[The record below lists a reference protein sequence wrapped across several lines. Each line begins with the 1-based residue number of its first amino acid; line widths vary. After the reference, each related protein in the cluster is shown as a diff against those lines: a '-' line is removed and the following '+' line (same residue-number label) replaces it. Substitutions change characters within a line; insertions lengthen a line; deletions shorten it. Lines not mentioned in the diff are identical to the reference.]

1 MKSKKLISSLL
12 LILAALIWGVAF
24 VAQSVGMKYIGPY
37 TFSFIRCMIGGM
49 VLLPVIYFMR
59 DKNSSTKNTGTK
71 NNRTLIIGGILC
83 GICLCVATNL
93 QQFGLLYSSSGKA
106 GFITTCYIVM
116 VPIIGIF
123 FKKKTHLNIW
133 IGVLIALIGMY
144 FLCILADDGSVNTIR
159 EIIYLNIAGIRINI
173 GELYLVLCAIAFSF
187 HIITI
192 DHFSPLTDGIKLSC
206 IQFFVS
212 GLLSGVAMLIYEKA
226 SMTAVIDA
234 LIPILYT
241 GILSSGV
248 AYTLQIIG
256 QKNLNPTVAS
266 LLMSLES
273 VISVLAGWIILG
285 QSLSAYEIIGCILI
299 FCAVVLAQLPVKK
312 K

>member
-71 NNRTLIIGGILC
+71 NNRTLIIGGTLC

-241 GILSSGV
+241 GVLSSGV

>member
-1 MKSKKLISSLL
+1 MKYKKLISSLL

-37 TFSFIRCMIGGM
+37 TFSFIRCMIGAV

-59 DKNSSTKNTGTK
+59 DKNSSTKNTGKK

-241 GILSSGV
+241 GVLSSGV

>member
-1 MKSKKLISSLL
+1 MKYKKLISSLL

-37 TFSFIRCMIGGM
+37 TFSFIRCMIGAM

-59 DKNSSTKNTGTK
+59 DKNSSTKSTGTK

>member
-144 FLCILADDGSVNTIR
+144 FLCILADDSSVNTIH

-212 GLLSGVAMLIYEKA
+212 GLLSGIAMLIYEKA

>member
-1 MKSKKLISSLL
+1 MKYKKLISSLL

-37 TFSFIRCMIGGM
+37 TFSFIRCMIGAV

-71 NNRTLIIGGILC
+71 NSRTLIIGGILC

-206 IQFFVS
+206 IQFFVGGTLGTASS
-212 GLLSGVAMLIYEKA
+212 GLFGTITVNGITSTLLS
-226 SMTAVIDA
+226 
-234 LIPILYT
+234 
-241 GILSSGV
+241 
-248 AYTLQIIG
+248 
-256 QKNLNPTVAS
+256 
-266 LLMSLES
+266 
-273 VISVLAGWIILG
+273 
-285 QSLSAYEIIGCILI
+285 
-299 FCAVVLAQLPVKK
+299 
-312 K
+312 

>member
-37 TFSFIRCMIGGM
+37 TFSFIRCMIGAV

>member
-1 MKSKKLISSLL
+1 MKYKKLISSLL

-37 TFSFIRCMIGGM
+37 TFSFIRCMIGAV

>member
-37 TFSFIRCMIGGM
+37 TFSFIRCMIGGI
-49 VLLPVIYFMR
+49 VLIPVIFLFGN
-59 DKNSSTKNTGTK
+59 KETITEKKSNS
-71 NNRTLIIGGILC
+71 NNRTLFIGGVLC

-106 GFITTCYIVM
+106 GFITTCYIVI

-144 FLCILADDGSVNTIR
+144 FLCVLADDGSVNTIR
-159 EIIYLNIAGIRINI
+159 EIVYLNIAGIKINI
-173 GELYLVLCAIAFSF
+173 GELFLVLCAIAFSF

-192 DHFSPLTDGIKLSC
+192 DHFSPLVDGIKLSC

-212 GLLSGVAMLIYEKA
+212 GILSGIAMLIYEKA
-226 SMTAVIDA
+226 SMAAVMDA

-273 VISVLAGWIILG
+273 VISVLAGFIILG
-285 QSLSAYEIIGCILI
+285 QNLSSYEIIGCILI
-299 FCAVVLAQLPVKK
+299 FCAVILAQLPEKK

>member
-1 MKSKKLISSLL
+1 MKYKKLISSLL

-37 TFSFIRCMIGGM
+37 TFSFIRCMIGAV

-59 DKNSSTKNTGTK
+59 DKNSSTKNTGKK
-71 NNRTLIIGGILC
+71 NNRTLIIGGTLC

-173 GELYLVLCAIAFSF
+173 GELYLVLCAITFSF

>member
-59 DKNSSTKNTGTK
+59 DKNTGTK

>member
-1 MKSKKLISSLL
+1 MKYKKLISSLL

-37 TFSFIRCMIGGM
+37 TFSFIRCMIGAV

-59 DKNSSTKNTGTK
+59 DKNSSTKSTGTK

>member
-241 GILSSGV
+241 GVLSSGV

>member
-1 MKSKKLISSLL
+1 MKYKKLISSLL

-37 TFSFIRCMIGGM
+37 TFSFIRCMIGAV

-59 DKNSSTKNTGTK
+59 DKNSSTKNTGKK

-159 EIIYLNIAGIRINI
+159 EIIYLNIADIRINI

>member
-1 MKSKKLISSLL
+1 MKYKKLISSLL

-241 GILSSGV
+241 GVLSSGV

-285 QSLSAYEIIGCILI
+285 QFLSAYEIIGCILI

>member
-1 MKSKKLISSLL
+1 MKYKKLISSLL

-37 TFSFIRCMIGGM
+37 TFSFIRCMIGAV

-59 DKNSSTKNTGTK
+59 DKNSSTKNTGKK